1 MAQRVVVWGTGNVG
15 KAALRAVIA
24 DPALELA
31 GVIVSQAAKVGRD
44 AGELADLPPVG
55 VAASDDVA
63 GVLAKG
69 VDAVAYAPR
78 GTSVRTRRSTTSSAR
93 SAPGAASSRRRS
105 IPSTTRRRRP
115 RISVAGWRTPVLPAA
130 RRSS

>member
-24 DPALELA
+24 DPELELA

-69 VDAVAYAPR
+69 VDAVAYCASGDFRPDAAFDDVER
-78 GTSVRTRRSTTSSAR
+78 ALRA
-93 SAPGAASSRRRS
+93 GAASSRRRS

-115 RISVAGWRTPVLPAA
+115 RISVAGWRTPVLPAE

>member
-44 AGELADLPPVG
+44 AGEPRRLPPVG

-63 GVLAKG
+63 GVLAKASTWSPTALRGLPSGRG
-69 VDAVAYAPR
+69 V
-78 GTSVRTRRSTTSSAR
+78 
-93 SAPGAASSRRRS
+93 
-105 IPSTTRRRRP
+105 RRRRA
-115 RISVAGWRTPVLPAA
+115 RARAGSVVSTALYPFYDPTSAPDDLRRRWRTPVLPAG